1 MLIGAVLVA
10 FVLGIVVGGSPAN
23 LGRVQLRWAGLLFLA
38 VLVRYGTE
46 TAIRAGAS
54 PADALRLPLFA
65 GAFVVLG
72 VGLWLNRDRPG
83 LLVAGVG
90 VAANGLA
97 IVANGGW
104 MPVWRPAMELVGL
117 QTTDLVASFHRVLP
131 ETMNTDFLLRAG
143 PLGDLLPIPLPFL
156 TNVSSIGDVFI
167 AGGLGWFVFATLVYP
182 YRAGPH
188 HGQVD
193 GTDGHDTGANG
204 EIEAFPGP
212 GAHPPRLFHPLVR
225 AGTGLAPRAPYVDT
239 ALLDRPVVL
248 DSGAAALPAPAG
260 TLSTSAT
267 GAAVAIP
274 IDRRW
279 ALRLVRHAYVRLAL
293 DARFSAL
300 WLGQFI
306 SLLGDRLHQVA
317 LAVLVLSVTG
327 SAVDVGITFVAA
339 TLPNLLFGPIAG
351 TLVDRWDQKRVLV
364 ASDLLR
370 AGLVVL
376 LPFAAAR
383 DIHLVY
389 PVVFAVTT
397 VSIFFR
403 PARAAVLPRIVRS
416 EDLTAANSAT
426 WTAETIADIAGYPIA
441 GLIVAFLGS
450 ALAIA
455 FWFDAASYIVSGLL
469 ILSVTIPPVVRS
481 AAPAAGSAA
490 RGLARELLEG
500 WRFLRGD
507 SRLFANTLVSA
518 VAQLSTGAEIAL
530 TVVYARQVLD
540 GRFIGYPQNYASI
553 DMAIGIGNLV
563 GGVVI
568 GAVGARWRKGPLIIG
583 GYIIIGA
590 GIALMG
596 LTSNVL
602 VALAAVTAV
611 GVANMVAII
620 PTQTLFQER
629 TPPELMGRVVGI
641 RFSIVFGVMT
651 AAMAISG
658 ILAEA
663 VGPGTVFVAFGAL
676 TVLAGLAG
684 ALIPAVRGS

>member
-1 MLIGAVLVA
+1 
-10 FVLGIVVGGSPAN
+10 
-23 LGRVQLRWAGLLFLA
+23 
-38 VLVRYGTE
+38 
-46 TAIRAGAS
+46 
-54 PADALRLPLFA
+54 
-65 GAFVVLG
+65 
-72 VGLWLNRDRPG
+72 
-83 LLVAGVG
+83 
-90 VAANGLA
+90 
-97 IVANGGW
+97 
-104 MPVWRPAMELVGL
+104 
-117 QTTDLVASFHRVLP
+117 
-131 ETMNTDFLLRAG
+131 
-143 PLGDLLPIPLPFL
+143 
-156 TNVSSIGDVFI
+156 
-167 AGGLGWFVFATLVYP
+167 
-182 YRAGPH
+182 
-188 HGQVD
+188 
-193 GTDGHDTGANG
+193 
-204 EIEAFPGP
+204 
-212 GAHPPRLFHPLVR
+212 LFHPLVR
-225 AGTGLAPRAPYVDT
+225 AATGLVPRASYVDT

-248 DSGAAALPAPAG
+248 GSGAGALQSPTSSLAA
-260 TLSTSAT
+260 SVT
-267 GAAVAIP
+267 GAAVAPP
-274 IDRRW
+274 IERRW
-279 ALRLVRHAYVRLAL
+279 AMRLARHAYVRLAL

-300 WLGQFI
+300 WLGQLV
-306 SLLGDRLHQVA
+306 SLLGDRLNQVA

-327 SAVDVGITFVAA
+327 SAIDVGITFVAA

-364 ASDLLR
+364 VSDLLR

-441 GLIVAFLGS
+441 GLLVAFLGS

-455 FWFDAASYIVSGLL
+455 FWFDAASYIVSGVL

-481 AAPAAGSAA
+481 VAPAAEGVAE
-490 RGLARELLEG
+490 GLARELMEG
-500 WRFLRGD
+500 WRFLRSQ
-507 SRLFANTLVSA
+507 SRLFANTLISA
-518 VAQLSTGAEIAL
+518 VVQLSVGAEIAL

-553 DMAIGIGNLV
+553 DMAIGIGNLI
-563 GGVVI
+563 GGVAI
-568 GAVGARWRKGPLIIG
+568 GAVGARWRKGPLIVG
-583 GYIIIGA
+583 GYVVMGV
-590 GIALMG
+590 GTALMG
-596 LTSNVL
+596 LTGNVL
-602 VALAAVTAV
+602 VALVAVTAV

-620 PTQTLFQER
+620 PTQTLFQEL

-651 AAMAISG
+651 AAMAMSG

-663 VGPGTVFVAFGAL
+663 VGPGTVFVAFGVVTAS
-676 TVLAGLAG
+676 AGLAG

>member
-1 MLIGAVLVA
+1 MLIGAVIVA
-10 FVLGIVVGGSPAN
+10 FVLGIVAGGSPAN

-46 TAIRAGAS
+46 AAIRAGAS
-54 PADALRLPLFA
+54 PADALRLPLFG

-182 YRAGPH
+182 YRAGSH
-188 HGQVD
+188 HGQAY
-193 GTDGHDTGANG
+193 GTDEHDTGANG
-204 EIEAFPGP
+204 EIAASPGP
-212 GAHPPRLFHPLVR
+212 GAHAPRLFHPLVR
-225 AGTGLAPRAPYVDT
+225 AATGLAPRAPYVDT

-248 DSGAAALPAPAG
+248 GGGAAALPAPPGA
-260 TLSTSAT
+260 LSTSAI
-267 GAAVAIP
+267 AIP
-274 IDRRW
+274 TDRRW
-279 ALRLVRHAYVRLAL
+279 ALRLARHAYVRLAL

-300 WLGQFI
+300 WLGQLI

-469 ILSVTIPPVVRS
+469 ILSVTIPPVLRS

-490 RGLARELLEG
+490 RGLARELMEG
-500 WRFLRGD
+500 WRLLRGD

-518 VAQLSTGAEIAL
+518 VAQLSAGAEIAL
-530 TVVYARQVLD
+530 AVVYARQVLD

-563 GGVVI
+563 GGIVI

-583 GYIIIGA
+583 GYIVVGA
-590 GIALMG
+590 GTALMG
-596 LTSNVL
+596 LTGNVL
-602 VALAAVTAV
+602 VALAAVTAA

-663 VGPGTVFVAFGAL
+663 VGPGTVLVTFGAL
-676 TVLAGLAG
+676 TALAGLAG